1 MRAPHQRH
9 ARHGPVHALTVARP
23 PGPPPALSVRVT
35 VLPSPDRAR
44 AGVPRLRAM
53 QLGFMTH
60 VAGDGSPARVYRDTL
75 DLAVA
80 AEELGLSSFW
90 VAQHH
95 AGSLEGLLPSPLT
108 LLAAAAVRT
117 STIRLGTAVV
127 AAPLE
132 DPWRLAE
139 DAAVLDTLAG
149 GRLELGVG
157 AGADPAAAARAGRDH
172 RLRHRDCAEVVDEVR
187 AALAGPELVPA
198 APGLRERLWWATGTP
213 SAVDAAARR
222 GLGLIS
228 GRPAEAPGST
238 VVADLDRY
246 WARATAPRVVV
257 TRTIGLDEEPDA
269 VVARL
274 RADPARAWATELVV
288 QATPARAGFDAQ
300 FAVLRRWVHDIA
312 PHVDRAVALRAM

>member
-1 MRAPHQRH
+1 
-9 ARHGPVHALTVARP
+9 
-23 PGPPPALSVRVT
+23 
-35 VLPSPDRAR
+35 
-44 AGVPRLRAM
+44 M
-53 QLGFMTH
+53 QLGFLTH
-60 VAGDGSPARVYRDTL
+60 VAGEGSPARVYRDTL

-80 AEELGLSSFW
+80 AEELGSSSFW

-108 LLAAAAVRT
+108 LLAAAATRT

-139 DAAVLDTLAG
+139 DAAVVDTLSG

-157 AGADPAAAARAGRDH
+157 AGADPDAAARAGLDH
-172 RLRHRDCAEVVDEVR
+172 ARRHRDCAAVVDEVR
-187 AALAGPELVPA
+187 ALLGGDALVPA
-198 APGLRERLWWATGTP
+198 APGLRERMWWATGTA

-228 GRPAEAPGST
+228 GRPADAPGAA
-238 VVADLDRY
+238 VLADLDRY
-246 WARATAPRVVV
+246 WALATAPRVVV
-257 TRTIGLDEEPDA
+257 SRTVGVDEDADA

-274 RADPARAWATELVV
+274 EADPAVTWATELVV
-288 QATPARAGFDAQ
+288 QAQPARAGFDEQ
-300 FAVLRRWVHDIA
+300 LAVLRRWAREIA
-312 PHVDRAVALRAM
+312 PRLGRRPATRSRYATL